1 MLEKAAVEF
10 TKEEAQ
16 LIANLLP
23 NVPLQNVTIG
33 NAQNAMR
40 VALQVEGILQKIQ
53 AAFAP
58 KAAEEAKK

>member
-1 MLEKAAVEF
+1 MDKATIEL

-23 NVPLQNVTIG
+23 SVPIQGVTVG

-53 AAFAP
+53 AAFTP
-58 KAAEEAKK
+58 KPAEEVKE